1 VTQSED
7 LVPEPDFKKEKFDA
21 DANSRNKWY
30 ALFQFVIVIVGSVI
44 YLINFKDLSLGYKLV
59 FAAMIFFSIEIIGG
73 IFEQKKWAVIGE
85 YLRVLFV
92 VIGINYYY
100 YFNYPLWMSQMLI
113 ASTAIAIISFISYTF
128 LVKNDLIASKNSIA

>member
-1 VTQSED
+1 
-7 LVPEPDFKKEKFDA
+7 
-21 DANSRNKWY
+21 
-30 ALFQFVIVIVGSVI
+30 VI

-85 YLRVLFV
+85 YLRVLFI

-100 YFNYPLWMSQMLI
+100 YANYPLWMSQMLT
-113 ASTAIAIISFISYTF
+113 ASIVLAIISFISHTI
-128 LVKNDLIASKNSIA
+128 LVKDKLSFLKVV